1 VQASAAQEDVPLL
14 LLPQVVDSCAEA
26 FQHALASRDAAGM
39 VAAIL
44 ELDGAIA
51 GWSADTLES
60 DDLDRAHS
68 ILRSLVVRLGEAAS
82 IGLRDPAEALAPIVQ
97 PLIGLRASLRAEGRY
112 DLADAVRAALET
124 AEVELRDQPD
134 KTVWQLRDTQPRRQP

>member
-1 VQASAAQEDVPLL
+1 
-14 LLPQVVDSCAEA
+14 
-26 FQHALASRDAAGM
+26 M

-44 ELDGAIA
+44 ELDRAIA

-97 PLIGLRASLRAEGRY
+97 PLIGLRASLRADGRY
-112 DLADAVRAALET
+112 DLADAVRTALAA

-134 KTVWQLRDTQPRRQP
+134 KTVWQLRDTQSGRQL

>member
-1 VQASAAQEDVPLL
+1 ML

-26 FQHALASRDAAGM
+26 FQRALASRDAAGM

-44 ELDGAIA
+44 ELDRAIA

-97 PLIGLRASLRAEGRY
+97 PLIGLRASLRADGRY
-112 DLADAVRAALET
+112 DLADAVRTALAA

-134 KTVWQLRDTQPRRQP
+134 KTVWQLRDTQSGRQL